1 MALADV
7 IPSDRPLRV
16 AVLTG
21 AGISAE
27 SGVNTF
33 RGQDGL
39 WNGHRIED
47 VATPEGWIIDS
58 EKVWA
63 FYQERRRQLK
73 DVEPNSGH
81 LALSELEKRMEAGC
95 FTLITQNVDDLH
107 ERGGTENLIHMHGE
121 LRLLRCEVC
130 EHKFE
135 AMDSKHLENDE
146 FIPCPECGN
155 PKVRPEIVW
164 FGEMPFQMIELQQA
178 VIDCDLFL
186 VIGTSGN
193 VYPAAGLLGQA
204 LSSGSYC
211 VGINLEPPLNVDLF
225 DEFHQGSAGEL
236 LPLFVKELIDI
247 ML

>member
-211 VGINLEPPLNVDLF
+211 VGFNLEPPLNVDLF
-225 DEFHQGSAGEL
+225 HEFHQGLAGEL
-236 LPLFVKELIDI
+236 LPLLVKELTDF
-247 ML
+247 LP

>member
-225 DEFHQGSAGEL
+225 DQFHQGSAGEL

>member
-236 LPLFVKELIDI
+236 LPLFVKELID
-247 ML
+247 LLP

>member
-7 IPSDRPLRV
+7 IPSNRPLRV

-164 FGEMPFQMIELQQA
+164 FGEMPFQMNELHQA